1 MKISEKQK
9 NNIYLFSIFLLITGL
24 FFSKFLISLSQFI
37 ILFLWI
43 LEGNYV
49 KKIKKLKQDKPALIF
64 LSIYIFFLLGLIW
77 TKDFNYAFHDLKI
90 KLPLFAIPFL
100 LLSSLNFGKKDIEAI
115 LVAFIIISFAKIT
128 QSSLVLLK
136 YNFSPDVEELSC
148 GISHIRYSLMLILA
162 IFSIIHFLEKNKTK
176 IFGRICSFLLIFI
189 FIFFII
195 ILQSITAI
203 ITLSVLLTIYCVILI
218 KRTKNYYI
226 KTLATLIIILLP
238 TIGFLLFYSELKLFI
253 RPKDTEIGLDKYT
266 ANGNKYTHDFN
277 NIYLENGYHV
287 GYYQCEK
294 ELKKEWNKRSK
305 IKYDS
310 TDKRGYKIKY
320 TLERYLTSKGLRKDS
335 EGIWSLS
342 PIDIKNIE
350 EGIANYRYS
359 DHLSIKNRIYKI
371 IWQFYVY
378 KKTKIANNQSITQRI
393 EFLRTGINI
402 LKKNYILGVGTG
414 DVEKAF
420 EKEYIDEG
428 SKLLPKFRF
437 RTHNEYLT
445 ILITLG
451 IFLGTLVIISIY
463 LPFFMNK
470 KFEELLPTAFFIIV
484 ILSMFTD
491 DIFETA
497 VSVNFVSIFYTLL
510 ILNKNKEQ

>member
-1 MKISEKQK
+1 
-9 NNIYLFSIFLLITGL
+9 
-24 FFSKFLISLSQFI
+24 
-37 ILFLWI
+37 
-43 LEGNYV
+43 
-49 KKIKKLKQDKPALIF
+49 
-64 LSIYIFFLLGLIW
+64 
-77 TKDFNYAFHDLKI
+77 
-90 KLPLFAIPFL
+90 
-100 LLSSLNFGKKDIEAI
+100 
-115 LVAFIIISFAKIT
+115 
-128 QSSLVLLK
+128 
-136 YNFSPDVEELSC
+136 
-148 GISHIRYSLMLILA
+148 
-162 IFSIIHFLEKNKTK
+162 
-176 IFGRICSFLLIFI
+176 
-189 FIFFII
+189 
-195 ILQSITAI
+195 
-203 ITLSVLLTIYCVILI
+203 
-218 KRTKNYYI
+218 
-226 KTLATLIIILLP
+226 LLP